1 MCSPVCCYKLHDQG
15 QVTVHLCDLL
25 PTLQDP
31 GRLGRAVMGVVA
43 GAGVSAEISFFHHPL
58 CGSPFSPLL
67 PVDIGAQASGSH
79 FAPWKS
85 PPSSLQVATGEL
97 RTAKAPGPAESFSS
111 FSSHTGSWEMC
122 RPFRDTEHLNLRCT
136 FSRIHKPRFIIQ
148 LETNAQASK
157 AVLGLST
164 SK

>member
-1 MCSPVCCYKLHDQG
+1 MCSPVCCYELHDQG

-85 PPSSLQVATGEL
+85 PPSSLQVATEDCQ
-97 RTAKAPGPAESFSS
+97 
-111 FSSHTGSWEMC
+111 GSWA
-122 RPFRDTEHLNLRCT
+122 
-136 FSRIHKPRFIIQ
+136 SRILQ
-148 LETNAQASK
+148 LLQLPHWQLGNVQAI
-157 AVLGLST
+157 
-164 SK
+164 